1 LIVWKFLLFSS
12 KTVRWHPKEKGSGRG
27 YVPWRREVVTRAFL
41 WGKKCVISVT
51 AVMKN
56 LYTHNLNDALRKL
69 RDDIPRIVDLLGLHR
84 GKETDTWAHI
94 LDHKLLVRLSPDFPI
109 MATICGGGSS
119 GKSTL
124 FNSIV
129 GDRLSPVGGSAGL
142 NRRVLVSAHGDILHR
157 PDILPALFEPFG
169 HRPARLEN
177 PQDLTLAGPPLYV
190 LNDGV
195 PRNLVLMDTPDFDTG
210 AKGVYIN
217 RDVTRQA
224 LEASDIL
231 IYIFTNSNYNNREN
245 TDFIA
250 QMLTGIGIRKCFLV
264 YRVYPSFSDEEV
276 RGHAMTVA
284 ANLYGSDASHYVQG
298 IYRTDEDNAV
308 AAGQKFMTLR
318 SIDEKDP
325 SFMEALTAVD
335 SGTIRLELLS
345 SILKDVVIQAD
356 EILEYAK
363 ISNHELRLYLDTLQT
378 AQSHCVQEALQH
390 FPMDRVMKRF
400 VEIWMETDP
409 PYVKAMRKTGS
420 LVERPFKVL
429 VGTAKKVKQI
439 FSDTEKQTPPADFVD
454 RVEEDLLK
462 AVNSIHSAAVHSDI
476 SVDAPL
482 KDPVTRRMLKT
493 LEQIRAGEVL
503 KDTERPYT
511 EPGVKKGTLTFS
523 VSAHPVVFQEQE
535 KLRSMD
541 WKSVLESILSRRDV
555 IVELSHGIEMILKDL
570 ANGYRSKMGMWT
582 KIRQMF
588 AAFLNVV
595 PATAAVTYII
605 STGDPVG
612 AVGIKV
618 KLTGLFGLHDLYA
631 LVAIPATTGLKKAD
645 QNQLEEMLG
654 PIVQTWLNDKL
665 KAVQD
670 LFEQEVT
677 GGIIR
682 AATDT
687 LDASNPL
694 IHRIETRIDTCKKVM
709 VS

>member
-1 LIVWKFLLFSS
+1 
-12 KTVRWHPKEKGSGRG
+12 
-27 YVPWRREVVTRAFL
+27 
-41 WGKKCVISVT
+41 
-51 AVMKN
+51 MKN

-69 RDDIPRIVDLLGLHR
+69 RDDILRIVDLLGLHR

-177 PQDLTLAGPPLYV
+177 PQDLTLSGPPLYV

-345 SILKDVVIQAD
+345 SILKDVLIQAD

-439 FSDTEKQTPPADFVD
+439 FSDTEKQSPSADFVD

-511 EPGVKKGTLTFS
+511 EPGEEKGTLTFS

-694 IHRIETRIDTCKKVM
+694 IHGIETRIDTCKKVM

>member
-1 LIVWKFLLFSS
+1 
-12 KTVRWHPKEKGSGRG
+12 
-27 YVPWRREVVTRAFL
+27 
-41 WGKKCVISVT
+41 
-51 AVMKN
+51 MKN
-56 LYTHNLNDALRKL
+56 FYTHNLNDALRKL

-177 PQDLTLAGPPLYV
+177 PQDLTLSGPPLYV

-231 IYIFTNSNYNNREN
+231 IYVFTNSNYNNREN

-318 SIDEKDP
+318 SIDEKNP

-482 KDPVTRRMLKT
+482 KDPVTRRMLET

-511 EPGVKKGTLTFS
+511 EPGEEKGTLTFS

-665 KAVQD
+665 KAVRD

-694 IHRIETRIDTCKKVM
+694 IHGIETRIDTCKKVM

>member
-1 LIVWKFLLFSS
+1 
-12 KTVRWHPKEKGSGRG
+12 
-27 YVPWRREVVTRAFL
+27 
-41 WGKKCVISVT
+41 
-51 AVMKN
+51 MKN

-250 QMLTGIGIRKCFLV
+250 QMLTGIGIRKCFLI

-308 AAGQKFMTLR
+308 AVGQKFMTLR
-318 SIDEKDP
+318 SIDEKNP

-482 KDPVTRRMLKT
+482 KDPVTRRMLET

-511 EPGVKKGTLTFS
+511 EPGEEKGTLTFS

-665 KAVQD
+665 KAVRD

>member
-1 LIVWKFLLFSS
+1 LYGKIFFLAAKPSEGIPR
-12 KTVRWHPKEKGSGRG
+12 KKGSE
-27 YVPWRREVVTRAFL
+27 RRYIASQRNAITRAFL

-177 PQDLTLAGPPLYV
+177 PQDLTLSGPPLYV

-231 IYIFTNSNYNNREN
+231 IYVFTNSNYNNREN

-250 QMLTGIGIRKCFLV
+250 QMLTGIGIRKCFLI

-345 SILKDVVIQAD
+345 SILKDVLIQAD

-400 VEIWMETDP
+400 VEIWTETDP

-482 KDPVTRRMLKT
+482 KDPVTRRMLET

-511 EPGVKKGTLTFS
+511 EPGEKKGTLTFS

-665 KAVQD
+665 KAVRD

-694 IHRIETRIDTCKKVM
+694 IHGIETRIDTCKKVM

>member
-1 LIVWKFLLFSS
+1 
-12 KTVRWHPKEKGSGRG
+12 
-27 YVPWRREVVTRAFL
+27 
-41 WGKKCVISVT
+41 
-51 AVMKN
+51 MKN

-177 PQDLTLAGPPLYV
+177 PQDLTLSGPPLYV

-231 IYIFTNSNYNNREN
+231 IYVFTNSNYNNREN

-250 QMLTGIGIRKCFLV
+250 QMLTGIGIRKCFLI

-345 SILKDVVIQAD
+345 SILKDVLIQAD

-400 VEIWMETDP
+400 VEIWTETDP

-482 KDPVTRRMLKT
+482 KDPVTRRMLET

-511 EPGVKKGTLTFS
+511 EPGEKKGTLTFS

-665 KAVQD
+665 KAVRD

-694 IHRIETRIDTCKKVM
+694 IHGIETRIDTCKKVM

>member
-1 LIVWKFLLFSS
+1 
-12 KTVRWHPKEKGSGRG
+12 
-27 YVPWRREVVTRAFL
+27 
-41 WGKKCVISVT
+41 
-51 AVMKN
+51 MKN
-56 LYTHNLNDALRKL
+56 FYTHNLNDALRKL

-177 PQDLTLAGPPLYV
+177 PQDLTLSGPPLYV

-345 SILKDVVIQAD
+345 SILKDVLIQAD

-439 FSDTEKQTPPADFVD
+439 FSDTEKQTPSADFVD

-482 KDPVTRRMLKT
+482 KDPVTRRMLET

-511 EPGVKKGTLTFS
+511 EPGEEKGTLTFS

-694 IHRIETRIDTCKKVM
+694 IHGIETRIDTCKKVM

>member
-1 LIVWKFLLFSS
+1 M
-12 KTVRWHPKEKGSGRG
+12 PGEKGSARHNGMLSL
-27 YVPWRREVVTRAFL
+27 AFL
-41 WGKKCVISVT
+41 WGEKCGISGA
-51 AVMKN
+51 AVMEN
-56 LYTHNLNDALRKL
+56 LYTQNLNDALGKL
-69 RDDIPRIVDLLGLHR
+69 RHDIPRIVDLLGLDR
-84 GKETDTWAHI
+84 GKAVDTWAHI
-94 LDHKLLVRLSPDFPI
+94 IDHKLRVRLSPDFPI

-129 GDRLSPVGGSAGL
+129 GDRLSPSGGSAGL
-142 NRRVLVSAHGDILHR
+142 NRRVLVSAHGGILHR
-157 PDILPALFEPFG
+157 PEILSALFEPFG
-169 HRPARLEN
+169 HGPARLEN
-177 PQDLTLAGPPLYV
+177 REDLTLPGPPLYV

-217 RDVTRQA
+217 RDITRQA
-224 LEASDIL
+224 LETSDIL
-231 IYIFTNSNYNNREN
+231 IYIFTNSNYNNRDN

-250 QMLTGIGIRKCFLV
+250 RMLTGIGIRKCFLV

-276 RGHAMTVA
+276 RAHAMTVA
-284 ANLYGSDASHYVQG
+284 GNLYGSDAHRYVLG

-308 AAGQKFMTLR
+308 AAGEKFMTLR

-325 SFMEALTAVD
+325 SFMAALTTVD
-335 SGTIRLELLS
+335 SNAIRLELLS
-345 SILKDVVIQAD
+345 SILKDVLIQAA
-356 EILEYAK
+356 EILEHAK
-363 ISNHELRLYLDTLQT
+363 NSNQELRLYLDTLQT

-400 VEIWMETDP
+400 VDIWMETDP

-420 LVERPFKVL
+420 LIEAPFKIL
-429 VGTAKKVKQI
+429 VGTAKKVKKI
-439 FSDTEKQTPPADFVD
+439 FADTEKQTRPPDFVD
-454 RVEEDLLK
+454 RVEEDLLN
-462 AVNSIHSAAVHSDI
+462 AVNSIHSTAVHSDI

-482 KDPVTRRMLKT
+482 KDPVTRRMLET
-493 LEQIRAGEVL
+493 LEEIRAGEAL
-503 KDTERPYT
+503 KGTERPYT
-511 EPGVKKGTLTFS
+511 EPGEEKGTRTFF
-523 VSAHPVVFQEQE
+523 VSAHPVVFSEQE
-535 KLRSMD
+535 KLRSRD

-555 IVELSHGIEMILKDL
+555 IVELSHGIEMTLKDL
-570 ANGYRSKMGMWT
+570 ADEYRSKMGMWT

-645 QNQLEEMLG
+645 QKQLEEMLG

-665 KAVQD
+665 KAVRE

-682 AATDT
+682 AATDV

-694 IHRIETRIDTCKKVM
+694 IHGIETRIETCKKAM

>member
-1 LIVWKFLLFSS
+1 
-12 KTVRWHPKEKGSGRG
+12 
-27 YVPWRREVVTRAFL
+27 
-41 WGKKCVISVT
+41 
-51 AVMKN
+51 
-56 LYTHNLNDALRKL
+56 
-69 RDDIPRIVDLLGLHR
+69 
-84 GKETDTWAHI
+84 
-94 LDHKLLVRLSPDFPI
+94 
-109 MATICGGGSS
+109 
-119 GKSTL
+119 
-124 FNSIV
+124 
-129 GDRLSPVGGSAGL
+129 
-142 NRRVLVSAHGDILHR
+142 
-157 PDILPALFEPFG
+157 
-169 HRPARLEN
+169 
-177 PQDLTLAGPPLYV
+177 
-190 LNDGV
+190 
-195 PRNLVLMDTPDFDTG
+195 
-210 AKGVYIN
+210 
-217 RDVTRQA
+217 
-224 LEASDIL
+224 
-231 IYIFTNSNYNNREN
+231 
-245 TDFIA
+245 
-250 QMLTGIGIRKCFLV
+250 
-264 YRVYPSFSDEEV
+264 
-276 RGHAMTVA
+276 
-284 ANLYGSDASHYVQG
+284 
-298 IYRTDEDNAV
+298 
-308 AAGQKFMTLR
+308 
-318 SIDEKDP
+318 
-325 SFMEALTAVD
+325 
-335 SGTIRLELLS
+335 
-345 SILKDVVIQAD
+345 
-356 EILEYAK
+356 
-363 ISNHELRLYLDTLQT
+363 
-378 AQSHCVQEALQH
+378 
-390 FPMDRVMKRF
+390 MDRVMKRF

-482 KDPVTRRMLKT
+482 KDPVTRRMLET

-511 EPGVKKGTLTFS
+511 EPGEEKGTLTFS

-665 KAVQD
+665 KAVRD

>member
-1 LIVWKFLLFSS
+1 
-12 KTVRWHPKEKGSGRG
+12 
-27 YVPWRREVVTRAFL
+27 
-41 WGKKCVISVT
+41 
-51 AVMKN
+51 MKN

-69 RDDIPRIVDLLGLHR
+69 RDDILRIVDLLGLHR

-142 NRRVLVSAHGDILHR
+142 NRRVLVSVHGDILHR

-177 PQDLTLAGPPLYV
+177 PQDLTLSGPPLYV

-345 SILKDVVIQAD
+345 SILKDVLIQAD

-511 EPGVKKGTLTFS
+511 EPGEEKGTLTFS

-665 KAVQD
+665 KAVRD

-694 IHRIETRIDTCKKVM
+694 IHGIETRIDTCKKVM

>member
-1 LIVWKFLLFSS
+1 
-12 KTVRWHPKEKGSGRG
+12 
-27 YVPWRREVVTRAFL
+27 
-41 WGKKCVISVT
+41 
-51 AVMKN
+51 MKN
-56 LYTHNLNDALRKL
+56 LNTQKLNDALGRL
-69 RDDIPRIVDLLGLHR
+69 RDDIPRIVELLGLER

-94 LDHKLLVRLSPDFPI
+94 VDNKLLARLSPDFPI

-129 GDRLSPVGGSAGL
+129 GDRVSPVGGSAGL
-142 NRRVLVSAHGDILHR
+142 NRRVLVSAHGDILGR
-157 PDILPALFEPFG
+157 PDILPVLFEPFG
-169 HRPARLEN
+169 HRPARLEHRD
-177 PQDLTLAGPPLYV
+177 DLTRSGPPLYV
-190 LNDGV
+190 KNDGV

-217 RDVTRQA
+217 RDVTQQA

-250 QMLTGIGIRKCFLV
+250 QMLTGIGIRKSFLI
-264 YRVYPSFSDEEV
+264 YRVYPSFSNEEV
-276 RGHAMTVA
+276 REHAMTVA
-284 ANLYGSDASHYVQG
+284 KNLYGSDADRYVQG

-308 AAGQKFMTLR
+308 AAGQKFMGLR
-318 SIDEKDP
+318 PIDEKDP

-335 SGTIRLELLS
+335 SKIVRFELLS
-345 SILKDVVIQAD
+345 SILKDVLVQAA
-356 EILEYAK
+356 EILEHAK
-363 ISNHELRLYLDTLQT
+363 ISDHELRLYLDTLQT
-378 AQSHCVQEALQH
+378 AQSHCVQQALGH

-420 LVERPFKVL
+420 LIEGPFKL
-429 VGTAKKVKQI
+429 LLGTTKKLKQM
-439 FSDTEKQTPPADFVD
+439 FSDTEKKTPTADFVD

-462 AVNSIHSAAVHSDI
+462 AVNSIHSTAVHADI

-482 KDPVTRRMLKT
+482 KDPVTRRMIET
-493 LEQIRAGEVL
+493 LDQIRVGRAFREA
-503 KDTERPYT
+503 ERPYT
-511 EPGVKKGTLTFS
+511 EPGEEKETLTFY
-523 VSAHPVVFQEQE
+523 VSAHRVVFQEQE

-541 WKSVLESILSRRDV
+541 WKSVLASILSRRDV
-555 IVELSHGIEMILKDL
+555 IVELSSGIEMTLKDL
-570 ANGYRSKMGMWT
+570 ADDFRRKMGMWT

-645 QNQLEEMLG
+645 QKQLEEMLG

-665 KAVQD
+665 EAVKD

-687 LDASNPL
+687 LNGSKPL
-694 IHRIETRIDTCKKVM
+694 IHGIETRIETCRKAM